1 MRCADFWHQIRFS
14 ERHSSKEYHRTG
26 EVDITVAVRSG
37 AIWMLNIGER
47 LNLATVNLIFASLK

>member
-1 MRCADFWHQIRFS
+1 MRCADFGHQIRFT
-14 ERHSSKEYHRTG
+14 EQHSSKEYHRTG